1 MSKLN
6 HLSKEQCKEILSV
19 ALETGADFAEV
30 FLEDTVNFSQEMIS
44 CKTTKSNTS
53 MVKGAAFRI
62 IKGDVVVNS
71 TTTDISYEN
80 LINEAKKL
88 ASNFDGKKITEVA
101 EFKDTTNNN
110 NVKINE
116 DRIYDDATPLLLKAS
131 EAALAV
137 SKEIVQTVA
146 GVTKK
151 NQEIFVFA
159 SDGAYAH
166 DHRCNTRI
174 SITAV
179 ASDGKNMQSINSNVG
194 ANKAMEQYDGFDA
207 AAMGKETAES
217 AVTMLHADEMVGGE
231 IPVVIHNG
239 FGGVILH
246 EAAVHSLEAT
256 SVARGMSVFCGK
268 IGEKIGS
275 DIVNA
280 VDCGTDYE
288 AWGSLNV
295 DDEGTPTRCNVLIE
309 NGILK
314 SYLVDKRNSKKM
326 NHPITGSS
334 RRESYKHMTTS
345 RMTNTYFLNGT
356 STFEEIIANT
366 KYGLFAKRMGGGS
379 VNPATGEFN
388 FAVNEGY
395 MIEDGKIT
403 KPVRGATLVGS
414 GKDVLMRID
423 MIANNLSHGH
433 GMCGSMSGSIPT
445 NVGQPTIRVSK
456 MTVGGKG
463 SK

>member
-30 FLEDTVNFSQEMIS
+30 FMEDTVNFSQEMIS

-62 IKGDVVVNS
+62 IKGNIVVNS

-80 LINEAKKL
+80 LMKEAEKL
-88 ASNFDGKKITEVA
+88 ASNFDGQKTTEVS
-101 EFKDTTNNN
+101 EFIDTTNTK

-116 DRIYDDATPLLLKAS
+116 NRIYDDVTPLLLKAS
-131 EAALAV
+131 EAALNV

-146 GVTKK
+146 GATKK

-179 ASDGKNMQSINSNVG
+179 ASDGKNMQSINSNAG
-194 ANKAMEQYDGFDA
+194 ANKAMEQYDNFDA
-207 AAMGKETAES
+207 EKMGRETAES

-295 DDEGTPTRCNVLIE
+295 DDEGTPTQCNVLIE
-309 NGILK
+309 NGVLK

-334 RRESYKHMTTS
+334 RRESYKNMTTS

>member
-101 EFKDTTNNN
+101 EFKDTTNYN

-179 ASDGKNMQSINSNVG
+179 ASDGKNMQSINSNAG

-207 AAMGKETAES
+207 VAMGKETAES

-275 DIVNA
+275 VIVNA

>member
-19 ALETGADFAEV
+19 ALEAGADFAEV

-146 GVTKK
+146 GATKK

-179 ASDGKNMQSINSNVG
+179 ASDGKNMQSINSNAG

-239 FGGVILH
+239 FDLCCFLFG
-246 EAAVHSLEAT
+246 ASLQCA
-256 SVARGMSVFCGK
+256 
-268 IGEKIGS
+268 
-275 DIVNA
+275 D
-280 VDCGTDYE
+280 
-288 AWGSLNV
+288 
-295 DDEGTPTRCNVLIE
+295 
-309 NGILK
+309 
-314 SYLVDKRNSKKM
+314 
-326 NHPITGSS
+326 
-334 RRESYKHMTTS
+334 
-345 RMTNTYFLNGT
+345 
-356 STFEEIIANT
+356 
-366 KYGLFAKRMGGGS
+366 
-379 VNPATGEFN
+379 
-388 FAVNEGY
+388 
-395 MIEDGKIT
+395 
-403 KPVRGATLVGS
+403 
-414 GKDVLMRID
+414 
-423 MIANNLSHGH
+423 
-433 GMCGSMSGSIPT
+433 
-445 NVGQPTIRVSK
+445 
-456 MTVGGKG
+456 
-463 SK
+463 

>member
-62 IKGDVVVNS
+62 IKGNIVVNS

-101 EFKDTTNNN
+101 EFKDTTNYN

-151 NQEIFVFA
+151 KQEIFVFA

-179 ASDGKNMQSINSNVG
+179 ASDGKNMQSINSNAG

-207 AAMGKETAES
+207 VAMGKETAES

-275 DIVNA
+275 VIVNA

>member
-1 MSKLN
+1 MGKIN
-6 HLSKEQCKEILSV
+6 HLSKQECYDILNE
-19 ALETGADFAEV
+19 ALKTGADFAEV
-30 FLEDTVNFSQEMIS
+30 FMEDTVNYSQEMIS
-44 CKTTKSNTS
+44 CQTTKCNTS

-62 IKGDVVVNS
+62 CLKDVVVNA
-71 TTTDISYEN
+71 TTTDLSYEN
-80 LINEAKKL
+80 LMNEAKKL
-88 ASNFDGKKITEVA
+88 ASNFNGVQTTKPL
-101 EFKDTTNNN
+101 EFNDTTNN
-110 NVKINE
+110 KIVNINDE
-116 DRIYDDATPLLLKAS
+116 RVYDDATPLLDRAS
-131 EAALAV
+131 KAALAV
-137 SKEIVQTVA
+137 SKEVVQTVA
-146 GVTKK
+146 SVSKK
-151 NQEIFVFA
+151 NQHIFVFA
-159 SDGAYAH
+159 SDSAYAK

-174 SITAV
+174 SITVV
-179 ASDGKNMQSINSNVG
+179 ASDGKNMQSINSNAG
-194 ANKAMEQYDGFDA
+194 GNKAMEQYDGFDA
-207 AAMGKETAES
+207 ETFGRETAES
-217 AVTMLHADEMVGGE
+217 AITMLHADEMVGGE

-246 EAAVHSLEAT
+246 EAAVHGLEAT

-280 VDCGTDYE
+280 VDTGIDAE

-295 DDEGTPTRCNVLIE
+295 DDEGTPTKRNLLIE

-314 SYLVDKRNSKKM
+314 SYLVDKHNSKKM
-326 NHPITGSS
+326 NHPITASS

-345 RMTNTYFLNGT
+345 RMTNTYFLNGE

-414 GKDVLMRID
+414 GKDVLLRID
-423 MIANNLSHGH
+423 MIANNLAHGH

>member
-62 IKGDVVVNS
+62 IKGNVVVNS

-146 GVTKK
+146 GATKK

-179 ASDGKNMQSINSNVG
+179 ASDGKNMQSINSNAG

>member
-30 FLEDTVNFSQEMIS
+30 FMEDTVNFSQEMIS

-62 IKGDVVVNS
+62 IKGNVVVNA

-80 LINEAKKL
+80 LMKEAEKL
-88 ASNFDGKKITEVA
+88 ASNFDGQKTIEVS
-101 EFKDTTNNN
+101 EFIDTTNTK

-116 DRIYDDATPLLLKAS
+116 DRIYDDVTPLLLEAS

-146 GVTKK
+146 GATKK

-179 ASDGKNMQSINSNVG
+179 ASDGKNMQSINSNAG
-194 ANKAMEQYDGFDA
+194 ANKAMEQYDDFDA
-207 AAMGKETAES
+207 AKMGRETAES

-295 DDEGTPTRCNVLIE
+295 DDEGTPTKCNVLIE
-309 NGILK
+309 NGVLK

-334 RRESYKHMTTS
+334 RRESYKNMTTS

>member
-6 HLSKEQCKEILSV
+6 HLTKEQCKDILSL
-19 ALETGADFAEV
+19 ALTTGAEFAEV

-44 CKTTKSNTS
+44 CLTTKSNTS

-62 IKGDVVVNS
+62 IKGNVVVNS

-80 LINEAKKL
+80 LMKEAKKL
-88 ASNFDGKKITEVA
+88 ASNFDGEKTTEVA
-101 EFKDTTNNN
+101 EFNDTTNTK
-110 NVKINE
+110 NVKILE
-116 DRIYDDATPLLLKAS
+116 DRIYDDATPLLLEAS
-131 EAALAV
+131 KAALDV
-137 SKEIVQTVA
+137 SKEIVQTIA
-146 GVTKK
+146 GVSKK

-179 ASDGKNMQSINSNVG
+179 ASDGKNMQSINSNAG
-194 ANKAMEQYDGFDA
+194 GNKAMEQYDDFDA
-207 AAMGKETAES
+207 AKMGRETAES
-217 AVTMLHADEMVGGE
+217 AVTMLHADEMVGGD

-280 VDCGTDYE
+280 VDCGTDHE

-326 NHPITGSS
+326 NHPITSSS
-334 RRESYKHMTTS
+334 RRESYKYMTTS

-445 NVGQPTIRVSK
+445 NVGQPTIRVSS

>member
-19 ALETGADFAEV
+19 ALETGAEFAEV

-179 ASDGKNMQSINSNVG
+179 ASDGKNMQSINSNAG

>member
-6 HLSKEQCKEILSV
+6 HLTKEQCKEILSI

-30 FLEDTVNFSQEMIS
+30 FMEDTVNFSQEMIS

-62 IKGDVVVNS
+62 IKGNVVVNS

-80 LINEAKKL
+80 LFKEAKKL
-88 ASNFDGKKITEVA
+88 ASNFEGKKLVDVS
-101 EFKDTTNNN
+101 EFNDTTNTN

-116 DRIYDDATPLLLKAS
+116 DRIYDDVTPLLLEAS

-146 GVTKK
+146 GATKK

-179 ASDGKNMQSINSNVG
+179 ASDGKNMQSINSNAG

-207 AAMGKETAES
+207 AAMGRETAES

-295 DDEGTPTRCNVLIE
+295 DDEGTPTKCNLLIE
-309 NGILK
+309 NGVLK

-334 RRESYKHMTTS
+334 RRESYKNMTTS